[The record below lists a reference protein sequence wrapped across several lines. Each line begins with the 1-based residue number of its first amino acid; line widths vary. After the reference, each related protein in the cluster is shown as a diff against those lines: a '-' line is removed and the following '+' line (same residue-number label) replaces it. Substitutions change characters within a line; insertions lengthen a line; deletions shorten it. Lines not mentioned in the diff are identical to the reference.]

1 MGVLSVGLTK
11 CIATI
16 CLLSNP
22 SSNILPSPILTSTL
36 CLATLCPS
44 LYDPMDC
51 SLQNSLLMDYPG
63 QNTGVGC
70 HFLLQGIFP
79 TQELNLRVL
88 CLLHWQADSLPPA
101 PRGKPPCLP
110 GIRRWTPICMA
121 LSL

>member
-79 TQELNLRVL
+79 TQESNPG
-88 CLLHWQADSLPPA
+88 LLHCRQILYQ
-101 PRGKPPCLP
+101 
-110 GIRRWTPICMA
+110 
-121 LSL
+121 LSYEGSPKYVVVDVN